1 MWGQGSKD
9 ISNYDRL
16 TDIIIKI
23 ATNIS
28 YSYVVVTSY
37 NIHTYIEYIVLL
49 AYTIKYT
56 WLYM

>member
-9 ISNYDRL
+9 ISSYDRL